1 MGAAETSALTG
12 DLITSAIILIVFGL
26 FIAFFGYKFFRF
38 EIAILGFTTGY
49 SIGSED
55 LGALVGDSIPGG
67 FIHIVLGLA
76 CAILGLFLAYKFCKV
91 LFAIE
96 LVYPLLASL
105 IFSNEAP
112 SAGNIILAAIITILV
127 IVFTCL
133 YFRHFYIF
141 VSSVLGMF
149 LAFMAISVF
158 ITSNSMIMLYFILAG
173 ILLSIIPI
181 KVQLKTTEDAE

>member
-1 MGAAETSALTG
+1 MGAAF
-12 DLITSAIILIVFGL
+12 ILVFGL

-49 SIGSED
+49 SIGAVN

-67 FIHIVLGLA
+67 FIDIVLGLA
-76 CAILGLFLAYKFCKV
+76 CAILGLLLAYKFYKL

-96 LVYPLLASL
+96 IVYPLFLSL
-105 IFSNEAP
+105 IFASEAP
-112 SAGNIILAAIITILV
+112 SIGNIILTVIITISV

-141 VSSVLGMF
+141 ISSVAGMF
-149 LAFMAISVF
+149 LAFLAISMF
-158 ITSNSMIMLYFILAG
+158 ITNDSMIMLYFILVG
-173 ILLSIIPI
+173 VLLSIIPI
-181 KVQLKTTEDAE
+181 KVQLRTTDDAE